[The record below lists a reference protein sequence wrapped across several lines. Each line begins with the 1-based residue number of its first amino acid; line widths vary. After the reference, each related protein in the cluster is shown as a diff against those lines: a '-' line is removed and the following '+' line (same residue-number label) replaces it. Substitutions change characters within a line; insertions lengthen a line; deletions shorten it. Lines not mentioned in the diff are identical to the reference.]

1 MTPKKPLAIVADS
14 VDGLRGWLHGAL
26 ERRQFDVQVTAS
38 GKQALAWIGERL
50 PKVFFVS
57 PFLDDVLGFEII
69 DRMRASGP
77 MRYTKIVL
85 VGALFRAYRYHAQP
99 KNLYGADAYI
109 EEGITDE
116 EFDKVLA
123 SVLKAPAVEP
133 AATPPRAPL
142 SAIAFGDPLE
152 EARTLARIIISDIF
166 IYRPTRARR
175 AILRDR
181 FEEIFAEDLKL
192 GGEYFNKR
200 VPESVRGNRDVFR
213 EALQEFLAVKKKEYL
228 A

>member
-1 MTPKKPLAIVADS
+1 MTHGKFLAIVADS
-14 VDGLRGWLHGAL
+14 ADGLRGWLRDAL

-50 PKVFFVS
+50 PEVFFVS

-69 DRMRASGP
+69 DRMRASEP
-77 MRYTKIVL
+77 TRSTKIVL
-85 VGALFRAYRYHAQP
+85 VGALFRAYRYHARP
-99 KNLYGADAYI
+99 KSLYGADAYI

-123 SVLKAPAVEP
+123 SVLKAPAARP
-133 AATPPRAPL
+133 AASLPQAPL
-142 SAIAFGDPLE
+142 AAPGDPLE

-175 AILRDR
+175 SILRDR

-192 GGEYFNKR
+192 GSEYFNKR
-200 VPESVRGNRDVFR
+200 IPESARGNRDIFR

-228 A
+228 ALA